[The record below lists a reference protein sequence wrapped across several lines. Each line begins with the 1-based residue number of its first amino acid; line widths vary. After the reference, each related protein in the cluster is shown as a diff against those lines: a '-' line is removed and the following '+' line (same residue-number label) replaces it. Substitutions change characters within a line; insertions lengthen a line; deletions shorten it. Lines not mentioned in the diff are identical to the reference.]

1 MKCTHFV
8 TFRQFLSVLPF
19 LREEAVLYFFFCSDH
34 QSSAFLVWSLA
45 TSVSFSSAHS
55 SIPQNHSCQRKV
67 KEKFGRNTDDAE
79 IYDSTPYSNHHFLS
93 LSLWATRI
101 KERKI
106 GSDGTKKRYRWEFSE
121 TFEHDMNFC
130 VASPTENLRF
140 LFWIMS
146 LKYTNESHYRDIED

>member
-8 TFRQFLSVLPF
+8 TFRQFLSLLPF

-45 TSVSFSSAHS
+45 SSVSFPSTHS
-55 SIPQNHSCQRKV
+55 SVPQNHSCQRKV

-79 IYDSTPYSNHHFLS
+79 ISESTPYSNHKFPC

-106 GSDGTKKRYRWEFSE
+106 GSDGTKNRYWWEFSE
-121 TFEHDMNFC
+121 AFEHDMNFC
-130 VASPTENLRF
+130 VASPIEYLRF
-140 LFWIMS
+140 LLRIMS
-146 LKYTNESHYRDIED
+146 LKYTNESHYRDIKD